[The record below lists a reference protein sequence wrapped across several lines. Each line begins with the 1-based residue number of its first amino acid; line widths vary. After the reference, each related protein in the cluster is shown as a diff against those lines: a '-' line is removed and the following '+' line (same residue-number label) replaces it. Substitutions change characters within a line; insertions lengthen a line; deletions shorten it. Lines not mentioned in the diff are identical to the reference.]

1 MSEESD
7 ERRTRRRAVWPIVIV
22 LFVLLVLYPLSMGPM
37 SVIHNNSGPRVQVA
51 LRTIYVPLALL
62 CAKTGTDEVAEKYM
76 DWWNSHFNR

>member
-37 SVIHNNSGPRVQVA
+37 SVIHDRSGPRVQVA
-51 LRTIYVPLALL
+51 LRTIYAPLSLL
-62 CAKTGTDEVAEKYM
+62 CIKTGTEKVAEKYM
-76 DWWNSHFNR
+76 AWWNSHCGR